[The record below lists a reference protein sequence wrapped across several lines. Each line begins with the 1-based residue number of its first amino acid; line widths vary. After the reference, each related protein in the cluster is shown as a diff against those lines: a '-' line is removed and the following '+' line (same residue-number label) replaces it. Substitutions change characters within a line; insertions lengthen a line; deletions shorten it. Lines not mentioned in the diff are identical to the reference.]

1 MAEKRD
7 TFAEHLTFSQ
17 RYGYELLPAPMRLEE
32 LSADLRREIWNR
44 MREFLSA
51 FRDKDLTG
59 RYRFKGTEIKGFI
72 EYVLGTLLKLPQDEI
87 QTDHD
92 NGMSQFKEIIE
103 RAEFN
108 TVLDLIEIVANSDS
122 PTGVTVTGN
131 TIVPNQYSKEFII
144 HRNEF
149 ILAISNQFNQHA
161 APYWLDISQSP
172 CRFFPRSSREQGE
185 ATQQAIEMLRKS
197 GMEGATTHLRQAA
210 EHINAQQYGDSI
222 ADSIHAV
229 ESVARRIDP
238 RASKTLGPALDSL
251 ERAKLLNHPALKEAF
266 KKLYGYT
273 SDEQGIRH
281 ALLDKGVPDVDVD
294 EAVFMFGACASFA
307 AYLVNKHR
315 QMNHP
320 QDSDQ

>member
-1 MAEKRD
+1 MTEKRD

-72 EYVLGTLLKLPQDEI
+72 EYVLGTLLKLPQDKI

-210 EHINAQQYGDSI
+210 EHINAQQYADSI
-222 ADSIHAV
+222 VDSIHAV
-229 ESVARRIDP
+229 EAVACKIDQT
-238 RASKTLGPALDSL
+238 SSTLG
-251 ERAKLLNHPALKEAF
+251 KALKVLEKKGLLANEQL
-266 KKLYGYT
+266 KTALEKLYAYT
-273 SDEQGIRH
+273 NSEEGVRHSLVFQDSSDVGLE
-281 ALLDKGVPDVDVD
+281 

-315 QMNHP
+315 QMEQQ
-320 QDSDQ
+320 QDEGQ

>member
-108 TVLDLIEIVANSDS
+108 TVLDLIEIVANSNS

-131 TIVPNQYSKEFII
+131 TIVLNQYSKEFII

-185 ATQQAIEMLRKS
+185 ATQQAIEMLRES

-210 EHINAQQYGDSI
+210 ACINAQQYGDSI

-229 ESVARRIDP
+229 EAVACKIDLT
-238 RASKTLGPALDSL
+238 SSTLG
-251 ERAKLLNHPALKEAF
+251 KALKVLE
-266 KKLYGYT
+266 KKGLLAN
-273 SDEQGIRH
+273 EQLKTALENFRPTPTVKKVFVIRWCFRIH
-281 ALLDKGVPDVDVD
+281 QMSGWKKRFSCSAPVPH
-294 EAVFMFGACASFA
+294 S
-307 AYLVNKHR
+307 
-315 QMNHP
+315 P
-320 QDSDQ
+320 PIS

>member
-1 MAEKRD
+1 MAEKHD

-72 EYVLGTLLKLPQDEI
+72 ECVLGTLLKLPQDEI

-131 TIVPNQYSKEFII
+131 TIVQNQYSKEFII

-172 CRFFPRSSREQGE
+172 RRFFPRSSREQGE
-185 ATQQAIEMLRKS
+185 ATQQAIKTIREG
-197 GMEGATTHLRQAA
+197 GMESAATHLRQAA
-210 EHINAQQYGDSI
+210 EHINAQEYGDSI

-229 ESVARRIDP
+229 EAVACKIDP
-238 RASKTLGPALDSL
+238 TSSTLGKALKTLEKKELLANKQLKTAL
-251 ERAKLLNHPALKEAF
+251 E
-266 KKLYGYT
+266 KLYAYT
-273 SDEQGIRH
+273 NSEEGVRHSLVFQDSSDVGLE
-281 ALLDKGVPDVDVD
+281 

-307 AYLVNKHR
+307 AYLVDKHR
-315 QMNHP
+315 QMNQQ
-320 QDSDQ
+320 QDGSQ

>member
-108 TVLDLIEIVANSDS
+108 TVLDLIEIVANSNS

-131 TIVPNQYSKEFII
+131 TIVLNQYSKEFII

-185 ATQQAIEMLRKS
+185 ATQQAIEMLRES

-210 EHINAQQYGDSI
+210 ACINAQQYGDSI

-229 ESVARRIDP
+229 EAVACKIDLT
-238 RASKTLGPALDSL
+238 SSTLG
-251 ERAKLLNHPALKEAF
+251 KALKVLEKKGLLANEQL
-266 KKLYGYT
+266 KTALEKLYAYT
-273 SDEQGIRH
+273 NSEEGVRHSLVFQDSSDVGLE
-281 ALLDKGVPDVDVD
+281 

-315 QMNHP
+315 QMEQQ
-320 QDSDQ
+320 QDEGQ

>member
-1 MAEKRD
+1 MTEKRD

-72 EYVLGTLLKLPQDEI
+72 EYVLGTLLKLPQDKI

-222 ADSIHAV
+222 VDSIHAV
-229 ESVARRIDP
+229 EAVACKIDQT
-238 RASKTLGPALDSL
+238 SSTLG
-251 ERAKLLNHPALKEAF
+251 KALKVLEKKGLLANEQL
-266 KKLYGYT
+266 KTALEKLYAYT
-273 SDEQGIRH
+273 NSEEGVRHSLVFQDSSDVGLE
-281 ALLDKGVPDVDVD
+281 

-315 QMNHP
+315 QMEQQ
-320 QDSDQ
+320 QDEGQ